1 MAFLLHWTMHTFVVP
16 KVTAWVRHAPFV
28 FIYDMVDNPTPHLLK
43 SKGAINIHINLLQD
57 LITYGLMNEV
67 RSIFQFQSEQQ
78 QSRYTR
84 CSTDIYSPWSCLH
97 LWHRNTS
104 TKSGWQCLCS
114 ILKVLCIPCSG
125 QQLQSSSLGFWQHAR
140 YHGNAWFLG
149 TGFLLKIVMFLIQYT
164 KKKWEQ
170 KRKH

>member
-1 MAFLLHWTMHTFVVP
+1 MYLPQKPFIEHNLDQSCVCRTAFYDPVFVAFLLHWTMHTFVVL

-78 QSRYTR
+78 QIRYILYAVQISTHHEAVYICGIGTR
-84 CSTDIYSPWSCLH
+84 VP
-97 LWHRNTS
+97 
-104 TKSGWQCLCS
+104 
-114 ILKVLCIPCSG
+114 KVVDNVSAPS
-125 QQLQSSSLGFWQHAR
+125 
-140 YHGNAWFLG
+140 
-149 TGFLLKIVMFLIQYT
+149 
-164 KKKWEQ
+164 
-170 KRKH
+170 